1 MDGVRLVW
9 AWFLRAYHCRLPYER
24 RHASFVRQVVVACI
38 LVGFAALG
46 PPAIAAGKIKHVL
59 VIYAADRL
67 LPAAIEDDIGIRE
80 ALAKSDPSAVV
91 NDEFL
96 NIPDFDAQAYHSAL
110 MAFLRAKYSQNVPDV
125 IVAASEKAIDFL
137 LRNRTELF
145 PLAPIVHLAV
155 SRSFLRQELPPLPAD
170 VVGVPVDFDF
180 SGTIAQALEWRP
192 QARRLVV
199 VTGASS
205 ADQVWEPQL
214 RDAVS
219 PFKDR
224 VTVEFLS
231 GLPTSALL
239 KRLSELGDDAVVFTT
254 GYFKDGEGRSFTPR
268 ESAEIMAT
276 ASTAPI
282 FGSFNTFMGTGIVGG
297 RMPNFRGIGRQ
308 AGVVVGRLLN
318 GETPAS
324 LRLPEVMPS
333 TLNVDW
339 RQLRRWGIGETSL
352 PSDAI
357 VQFKEPTLWEAHPR
371 EVILAAIVFFILT
384 MLIAVLLIER
394 RLRRRA
400 ELTQVKLRDDL
411 ARAMR
416 LAVAGELTGSIA
428 HEINQPL
435 GAILSNVAAADLML
449 QSNQDRRDD
458 LRAILSDIR
467 RDNLR
472 ASEVIRRLRALF
484 TRQEVEQTPFRIDE
498 AISDAAVFLRA
509 EANRRGVALNFGHP
523 LAGTTILGDRIGI
536 AQMLM
541 NLVLNAMD
549 AVGDAPEDRRSIV
562 VSADAVGNDVLI
574 AVRDRGHGIEP
585 EQLPKLFNSFFTTK
599 RGGMGMGL
607 SIVRTIVQAHNGKVW
622 AENGHDGGAAF
633 YVQLPARSA
642 GTARAAAA

>member
-9 AWFLRAYHCRLPYER
+9 AWLLRAYNCGLPYER
-24 RHASFVRQVVVACI
+24 QHASFVRQVVLACI
-38 LVGFAALG
+38 FVGFAAFG

-67 LPAAIEDDIGIRE
+67 LPAVIEDDIGIRE

-155 SRSFLRQELPPLPAD
+155 SRSFLRQELPLPAD

-192 QARRLVV
+192 EARRLVV

-205 ADQVWEPQL
+205 SDQVWEPQL
-214 RDAVS
+214 RDAVL

-224 VTVEFLS
+224 VTVEFLA

-297 RMPNFRGIGRQ
+297 RMPNFRAMGRQ

-324 LRLPEVMPS
+324 LHLPEVMPS

-339 RQLRRWGIGETSL
+339 RQLKRWGISENSL
-352 PSDAI
+352 PNGAV
-357 VQFKEPTLWEAHPR
+357 VQFKEPTLWETHPQ
-371 EVILAAIVFFILT
+371 EVIVTAVAFLLLT
-384 MLIAVLLIER
+384 LLIAVLLIER

-400 ELTQVKLRDDL
+400 ELTQVKLREDL

-416 LAVAGELTGSIA
+416 VAVAGELTGSIA

-435 GAILSNVAAADLML
+435 GAILTNVAAADLML
-449 QSNQDRRDD
+449 QSGQDRRDD

-472 ASEVIRRLRALF
+472 ASDVIRRLRALF
-484 TRQEVEQTPFRIDE
+484 TKQQVEQSPFRIDE
-498 AISDAAVFLRA
+498 AVGDAAIFLRA
-509 EANRRGVALNFGHP
+509 EAQRRRIALTFQQP
-523 LAGTTILGDRIGI
+523 LAGTTIFGDRIGI
-536 AQMLM
+536 AQTLM

-549 AVGDAPEDRRSIV
+549 AVADAPEDRRSIV
-562 VSADAVGNDVLI
+562 VSADAVANGVLI
-574 AVRDRGHGIEP
+574 TVRDRGRGIDP
-585 EQLPKLFNSFFTTK
+585 EQLPRLFDSFFTTK

-607 SIVRTIVQAHNGKVW
+607 SIVRSIVQAHNGKVW
-622 AENGHDGGAAF
+622 AENSHDGGAAF
-633 YVQLPARSA
+633 HVQLPAMNA
-642 GTARAAAA
+642 GIARAEAA